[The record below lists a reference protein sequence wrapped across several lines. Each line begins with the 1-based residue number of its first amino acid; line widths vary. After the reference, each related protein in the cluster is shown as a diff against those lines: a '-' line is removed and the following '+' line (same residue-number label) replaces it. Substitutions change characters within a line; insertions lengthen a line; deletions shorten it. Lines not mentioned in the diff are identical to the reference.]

1 VGIPLKIKILRE
13 KLRFKHTQTHTNTHN
28 IPRSTKK
35 KNFFVLFFNLIK
47 IESKQKKYKNKF
59 RPFGIKIKYIFL
71 IKIYLSYQYATYFLK
86 FLIEY

>member
-1 VGIPLKIKILRE
+1 MGIPLKIKILRE
-13 KLRFKHTQTHTNTHN
+13 KLRFKHTHTHTHN

-35 KNFFVLFFNLIK
+35 NIFFVLFFNLIK